1 MEDGERVRD
10 AEWAVVEQL
19 PRVTA
24 SDWLTLARWRTVLA
38 ESGITSTGRQPAEV
52 RRRDEAFRALAVE
65 AVGRAVEA
73 GLRDVKVLETDV
85 ALQRLRTRDDFKA
98 LVARV
103 STAAKVGNRSV
114 PTQPALTQEGRA
126 MLRHAIGMVYGG
138 LGKRDE
144 AASPLAE
151 SLSLREQLV
160 KANPENLR
168 YQAGLASTLVGLG
181 DLDQKAGRLDD
192 ARRWWARAEPVLT
205 RVAEKQPN
213 DMAFWQD
220 LSRLHINLGRDDEA
234 AADFE
239 KILALTPHTANDR
252 LHFSPRSG
260 QILAL
265 AASGRAFARL
275 LERNPDDGSLWSG
288 RGRYYLFRNQWDRAA
303 ADFARAVGSAPPE
316 SEEWIEHAGL
326 RLLVGDADG
335 CREFLRE
342 ILRREGGT
350 HDTFVAYV
358 LACACNLSPEP
369 IADPAEILR
378 LAELGAQGGNLAW
391 FQQPLGIAQY
401 RAGRFTEAIRT
412 LERVKDDGLEGV
424 NKLVLAMAYHR
435 LGDPTKPRASLDE
448 ALKWIRQKEAGRVN
462 GAVVVPST
470 NWVPTYVYLREAEAL
485 ILHDPIFPDDPF
497 AP

>member
-1 MEDGERVRD
+1 MEDDQRVRD

-24 SDWLTLARWRTVLA
+24 SDWLTLARWRTIL
-38 ESGITSTGRQPAEV
+38 SGSGLTSTGRQPADV
-52 RRRDEAFRALAVE
+52 RRKDEAFQALAVE
-65 AVGRAVEA
+65 ALGRAVEA
-73 GLRDVKVLETDV
+73 GFGDVKVLETDA
-85 ALQRLRTRDDFKA
+85 ALQPLRTRDDFKA
-98 LVARV
+98 LIARV
-103 STAAKVGNRSV
+103 STAAKKERPSV

-126 MLRHAIGMVYGG
+126 MLRHAIGMVFGG

-160 KANPENLR
+160 KANPGNLR
-168 YQAGLASTLVGLG
+168 YQTELASTLIGLG
-181 DLDQKAGRLDD
+181 DLDQKAGRPDD

-205 RVAEKQPN
+205 RVAEKLPK
-213 DMAFWQD
+213 DMALWRD

-252 LHFSPRSG
+252 LHYSPRSN
-260 QILAL
+260 QIRTF
-265 AASGRAFARL
+265 AASGRVFAKL

-288 RGRYYLFRNQWDRAA
+288 RGRYFLVRNQWDRAA
-303 ADFARAVGSAPPE
+303 SDFARAVGSATPE

-326 RLLVGDADG
+326 RLLVGDANG

-358 LACACNLSPEP
+358 LACACNLSPER
-369 IADPAEILR
+369 IADPEEILR
-378 LAELGAQGGNLAW
+378 LAELGARGGNYPW

-412 LERVKDDGLEGV
+412 LERVGAMGDGNLEGV
-424 NKLVLAMAYHR
+424 NTLVLAMAYHR
-435 LGDPTKPRASLDE
+435 LDSPTKSRAYSM
-448 ALKWIRQKEAGRVN
+448 RRCGGSGRKRPV
-462 GAVVVPST
+462 G
-470 NWVPTYVYLREAEAL
+470 
-485 ILHDPIFPDDPF
+485 
-497 AP
+497 